1 MTQTP
6 VYTKKDFSSDQMVR
20 WCPGCG
26 DYSIL
31 AQVQGAFAELGVPK
45 EKFAVVAGIGCSSR
59 FPYYMET
66 YGFHTIHGRA
76 PAFASG
82 LKSTRPDLSV
92 WLVTGDGDAL
102 SIGGN
107 HLIHLFRRNVDINV
121 MMFNNRIYGLTK
133 GQYSPTSELGKKTKS
148 SPMGSIDAPFNPL
161 LLAIGAGCTYVARSV
176 DVFVKHLSE
185 QVKHMHA
192 HAGTSFLEIYQNCN
206 IFNDNAWTSFTD
218 RGARDEKVLYLEP
231 GKKLL
236 WGKEQRMGLV
246 QRGFGGLAA
255 IPITGPEDE
264 ARVLVHDPSDR
275 TLALAL
281 AQLDPTRGD
290 PVPVGLFY
298 AEQRPTYDALF
309 QDQLAQATAKKGLG
323 DLQALLDEG
332 DTWVVGG

>member
-1 MTQTP
+1 
-6 VYTKKDFSSDQMVR
+6 
-20 WCPGCG
+20 
-26 DYSIL
+26 
-31 AQVQGAFAELGVPK
+31 
-45 EKFAVVAGIGCSSR
+45 
-59 FPYYMET
+59 
-66 YGFHTIHGRA
+66 
-76 PAFASG
+76 
-82 LKSTRPDLSV
+82 
-92 WLVTGDGDAL
+92 
-102 SIGGN
+102 
-107 HLIHLFRRNVDINV
+107 
-121 MMFNNRIYGLTK
+121 
-133 GQYSPTSELGKKTKS
+133 
-148 SPMGSIDAPFNPL
+148 
-161 LLAIGAGCTYVARSV
+161 VARSV
-176 DVFVKHLSE
+176 DVFATHLSRAA
-185 QVKHMHA
+185 VA
-192 HAGTSFLEIYQNCN
+192 AAAPPRARRSSRSTRTATSSTT
-206 IFNDNAWTSFTD
+206 ARSTTSFTD
-218 RGARDEKVLYLEP
+218 RGVRDEKVLYLEP